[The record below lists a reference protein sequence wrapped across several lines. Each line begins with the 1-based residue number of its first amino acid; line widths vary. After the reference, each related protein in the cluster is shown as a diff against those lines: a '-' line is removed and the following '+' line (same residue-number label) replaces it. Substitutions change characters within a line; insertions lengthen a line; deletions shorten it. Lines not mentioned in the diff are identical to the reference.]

1 MLGKKKNI
9 LKKILYFIL
18 IVGILI
24 LGLSI
29 SNANAKYVIATSYEY
44 STDVFCD
51 LITISEYKGCTFKGN
66 IFNKN
71 KNDGRNSE
79 LLILMDCPENFDYE
93 KIFEIYYEVSQQR
106 DIKIPRDLSLFL

>member
-71 KNDGRNSE
+71 DGRNSE
-79 LLILMDCPENFDYE
+79 LLLLMDCPENFDYE